1 MRVLYQSH
9 ELWEIVESVFQEPE
23 VERDLNQRLLQ
34 ELKENRKDRK
44 ALFFIYQAVDE
55 IIFERISTAKEAW
68 DTLHA
73 SYKGDDKVKMV
84 RLQTLRSQFDML
96 KMKESESVEEY
107 FNRVITIVNQLKL
120 NGELVED
127 KRVIEKILRSLT
139 RKFEATVVAI
149 EEAKNIEQM
158 SIEGLLGS
166 LQSHELRM
174 KQYDSTPL
182 EEAFQTQV
190 ALRGNFKG
198 GRGRGF
204 GRGRGSFG
212 RGRGSYGTRGRG
224 RVGRGES
231 TQSDGGEVQGGTHG
245 DGEGAR
251 GRGHGFRGRGR
262 SNLANIKCHFCK
274 RYGHTYR
281 YCWKRQESEE
291 ANADL
296 VQEKEVEKSEDT
308 MFLTHSK
315 EYGDSGDVWFIDSG
329 CSNHMTGNRRL
340 FVTLDNSIQSE
351 VRTGDDN
358 KLFVEGKGDILVQ
371 TRKGEKKISDVFY
384 VPNLKHNLLSV
395 GQLNQKGYV
404 LMFSLN
410 TCTIKDKHGF
420 LVAKVKVTPN
430 KMYPMKMIC
439 SLNGC
444 LKTSIEN
451 HSRLWHCRFG
461 HLISKTLSYMSQK
474 NIVDGLPHIEV
485 QDKICEACVAGKQSR
500 APFSVG
506 KSWRALKPLELI
518 HSDLCG
524 PMHTTSIGGG
534 GHVSKANNAPRLA
547 TIAERITDSLT
558 LSVVVSYRAKA

>member
-1 MRVLYQSH
+1 MAASSSNNNLQPQLPKFTGKNYNQWSIQMRVLYQSQ
-9 ELWEIVESVFQEPE
+9 ELWEIVENGFQEPE

-34 ELKENRKDRK
+34 ELKENRKKDRK

-55 IIFERISTAKEAW
+55 IIFERISTVKTAKEAW

-73 SYKGDDKVKMV
+73 SYKGDEKVKMV

-174 KQYDSTPL
+174 KQYDSTPH

-198 GRGRGF
+198 GF
-204 GRGRGSFG
+204 GRGFG

-224 RVGRGES
+224 RAGRGES
-231 TQSDGGEVQGGTHG
+231 TQSDGGEVQGGTQG

-281 YCWKRQESEE
+281 FCWKRQESEE
-291 ANADL
+291 ANAYL
-296 VQEKEVEKSEDT
+296 VQEKEVEKNEDT

-351 VRTGDDN
+351 VCTGDDN

-371 TRKGEKKISDVFY
+371 IRKGEKKISNVFY
-384 VPNLKHNLLSV
+384 VINLKHNLLSV
-395 GQLNQKGYV
+395 GQLN
-404 LMFSLN
+404 
-410 TCTIKDKHGF
+410 
-420 LVAKVKVTPN
+420 
-430 KMYPMKMIC
+430 
-439 SLNGC
+439 
-444 LKTSIEN
+444 
-451 HSRLWHCRFG
+451 
-461 HLISKTLSYMSQK
+461 
-474 NIVDGLPHIEV
+474 
-485 QDKICEACVAGKQSR
+485 
-500 APFSVG
+500 
-506 KSWRALKPLELI
+506 
-518 HSDLCG
+518 
-524 PMHTTSIGGG
+524 
-534 GHVSKANNAPRLA
+534 
-547 TIAERITDSLT
+547 
-558 LSVVVSYRAKA
+558 

>member
-182 EEAFQTQV
+182 EE
-190 ALRGNFKG
+190 
-198 GRGRGF
+198 
-204 GRGRGSFG
+204 
-212 RGRGSYGTRGRG
+212 
-224 RVGRGES
+224 
-231 TQSDGGEVQGGTHG
+231 
-245 DGEGAR
+245 
-251 GRGHGFRGRGR
+251 
-262 SNLANIKCHFCK
+262 ANIKCHFCK

-524 PMHTTSIGGG
+524 PMHTTSIGGDEE
-534 GHVSKANNAPRLA
+534 KM
-547 TIAERITDSLT
+547 IADFKSTMFRRFDMTDFFFSFKNSLKKFS
-558 LSVVVSYRAKA
+558 LYL